1 MTDRINELSAVFKL
15 LGEPNRLRILLS
27 LGLECRPV
35 SAVIAATGL
44 SQTNVS
50 FHLRTLR
57 EAGLVRGEPHGPFV
71 FYCLAD
77 PTLLALIDE
86 VGRWQAGREAR
97 RDSPD
102 SASDQDV
109 RNGRAGGAAGGKP
122 ASLA

>member
-1 MTDRINELSAVFKL
+1 MKDEIKGLSDVFRL

-77 PTLLALIDE
+77 PTLLSLIE
-86 VGRWQAGREAR
+86 
-97 RDSPD
+97 
-102 SASDQDV
+102 DV
-109 RNGRAGGAAGGKP
+109 RRWRAARDGSAPPAEGEGAPPERRRASRLKAPLAKP
-122 ASLA
+122 G

>member
-1 MTDRINELSAVFKL
+1 MDEIKGLSEVFKL

-35 SAVIAATGL
+35 SAVIASTGL

-77 PTLLALIDE
+77 PTLLALIED
-86 VGRWQAGREAR
+86 VRRWQAGRA
-97 RDSPD
+97 
-102 SASDQDV
+102 ASSVSTQPTPTEKPQHPS
-109 RNGRAGGAAGGKP
+109 RAAAGRTHHR
-122 ASLA
+122 A

>member
-1 MTDRINELSAVFKL
+1 MKHDIKGLSEVFRL

-57 EAGLVRGEPHGPFV
+57 EAGLVRGEPNGPFV

-77 PTLLALIDE
+77 PTLLSLIED
-86 VGRWQAGREAR
+86 VGRWQAE
-97 RDSPD
+97 
-102 SASDQDV
+102 
-109 RNGRAGGAAGGKP
+109 RAGSSVSPLPTPADEPQRLKPGAAAGRTRRR
-122 ASLA
+122 A

>member
-1 MTDRINELSAVFKL
+1 MADEIKALSEVFKL

-57 EAGLVRGEPHGPFV
+57 EAGVVRGEPNGPFV

-77 PTLLALIDE
+77 PTLLSLIED
-86 VGRWQAGREAR
+86 VGRWQAGR
-97 RDSPD
+97 
-102 SASDQDV
+102 SASSDSTEP
-109 RNGRAGGAAGGKP
+109 NATGRAQGRHSRATAARTDQR
-122 ASLA
+122 A

>member
-1 MTDRINELSAVFKL
+1 MTHDIKGLSEVFRL

-57 EAGLVRGEPHGPFV
+57 EAGLVRGEPNGPFV

-77 PTLLALIDE
+77 PTLLSLIED
-86 VGRWQAGREAR
+86 VGRWQAER
-97 RDSPD
+97 
-102 SASDQDV
+102 SASSGSPPPNPAEGPERRQS
-109 RNGRAGGAAGGKP
+109 RAAVTRSRHRA
-122 ASLA
+122 

>member
-1 MTDRINELSAVFKL
+1 MANESKELSEVFKL

-57 EAGLVRGEPHGPFV
+57 EAGLVRGEPSGPFV
-71 FYCLAD
+71 FYCVAD
-77 PTLLALIDE
+77 PKLLALIDDM
-86 VGRWQAGREAR
+86 RTWLAGRAVSPESDESGAPKRAR
-97 RDSPD
+97 AR
-102 SASDQDV
+102 
-109 RNGRAGGAAGGKP
+109 
-122 ASLA
+122 

>member
-1 MTDRINELSAVFKL
+1 MTNEIKRLSEVFRL

-57 EAGLVRGEPHGPFV
+57 EAGLVRGEPNGPFV

-77 PTLLALIDE
+77 PTLLTLIHDARKWTAARNAE
-86 VGRWQAGREAR
+86 TPHTEAATR
-97 RDSPD
+97 TRQS
-102 SASDQDV
+102 
-109 RNGRAGGAAGGKP
+109 RAR
-122 ASLA
+122 

>member
-1 MTDRINELSAVFKL
+1 MKGEIKGLSEVFRL
-15 LGEPNRLRILLS
+15 LGEPNWLRILLS

-77 PTLLALIDE
+77 PTLLSLIED
-86 VGRWQAGREAR
+86 VGRWQAAR
-97 RDSPD
+97 
-102 SASDQDV
+102 
-109 RNGRAGGAAGGKP
+109 P
-122 ASLA
+122 ASSVSPLPTPAEGPERRQPSTAAARSRHRA

>member
-1 MTDRINELSAVFKL
+1 MDEIKGLSEVFKL

-35 SAVIAATGL
+35 SAVIASTGL

-57 EAGLVRGEPHGPFV
+57 EAGVVRGEPHGPFV

-77 PTLLALIDE
+77 PTLLALIED
-86 VGRWQAGREAR
+86 VRRWQAGRVGSPSPAEA
-97 RDSPD
+97 
-102 SASDQDV
+102 
-109 RNGRAGGAAGGKP
+109 GRAGQRATGRSATSRAKP
-122 ASLA
+122 A

>member
-1 MTDRINELSAVFKL
+1 MMDDIKGLSEVFKV

-57 EAGLVRGEPHGPFV
+57 EAGLVRGEPNGPFV

-77 PTLLALIDE
+77 PTLLSLIDD
-86 VGRWQAGREAR
+86 VRRWQAGRPAPSESGGSERVSKAGAR
-97 RDSPD
+97 
-102 SASDQDV
+102 
-109 RNGRAGGAAGGKP
+109 
-122 ASLA
+122 

>member
-1 MTDRINELSAVFKL
+1 MNEIKGLSEVFRL

-77 PTLLALIDE
+77 PTLLSLIED
-86 VGRWQAGREAR
+86 VGRWQAGRSAASMPSPSSPAEAPR
-97 RDSPD
+97 YRQPR
-102 SASDQDV
+102 AIA
-109 RNGRAGGAAGGKP
+109 GRTPNRA
-122 ASLA
+122 

>member
-1 MTDRINELSAVFKL
+1 MKDEIKGLSEVFRL

-77 PTLLALIDE
+77 PTLLSLIED
-86 VGRWQAGREAR
+86 VRRWRAARDGSLPAAEGTPPAR
-97 RDSPD
+97 RR
-102 SASDQDV
+102 AS
-109 RNGRAGGAAGGKP
+109 RLKAPLAKP
-122 ASLA
+122 G

>member
-1 MTDRINELSAVFKL
+1 MMDGINELSAVFKL

-71 FYCLAD
+71 FYCLSD
-77 PTLLALIDE
+77 PALLSLIDE
-86 VGRWQAGREAR
+86 VGRWRADREAGRYA
-97 RDSPD
+97 PD
-102 SASDQDV
+102 PAPDRKA
-109 RNGRAGGAAGGKP
+109 RNGKVGGAAGTKP
-122 ASLA
+122 SSVA

>member
-1 MTDRINELSAVFKL
+1 MADEIKALSEVFKL

-77 PTLLALIDE
+77 PTLLSLIED
-86 VGRWQAGREAR
+86 VGRWQAGR
-97 RDSPD
+97 
-102 SASDQDV
+102 SASSDSTEPNATGRHSRAMAARTDQ
-109 RNGRAGGAAGGKP
+109 RA
-122 ASLA
+122 

>member
-1 MTDRINELSAVFKL
+1 MMDEIKGVSEVFRL

-57 EAGLVRGEPHGPFV
+57 EAGLVRGEPNGPFV
-71 FYCLAD
+71 FYCLSD
-77 PTLLALIDE
+77 PRLLTLIDD
-86 VGRWQAGREAR
+86 VRQWTAARHAGAPDEAAARPAR
-97 RDSPD
+97 RSQ
-102 SASDQDV
+102 AH
-109 RNGRAGGAAGGKP
+109 
-122 ASLA
+122 

>member
-1 MTDRINELSAVFKL
+1 MDEIEDLSEVFKL

-44 SQTNVS
+44 RQTNVS

-57 EAGLVRGEPHGPFV
+57 EAGLVRGEPQGPFV

-77 PTLLALIDE
+77 PTLLSLIED
-86 VGRWQAGREAR
+86 VGRWQRGRSA
-97 RDSPD
+97 SPD
-102 SASDQDV
+102 STESNAT
-109 RNGRAGGAAGGKP
+109 GRAQGHHSGATA
-122 ASLA
+122 ARTHQRA

>member
-1 MTDRINELSAVFKL
+1 MDEIKHLSEVFKL

-77 PTLLALIDE
+77 PTLLSLIED
-86 VGRWQAGREAR
+86 VGRWQRGRSA
-97 RDSPD
+97 SPD
-102 SASDQDV
+102 STESNAT
-109 RNGRAGGAAGGKP
+109 GRAQGHDSGATA
-122 ASLA
+122 ARTHQRA

>member
-1 MTDRINELSAVFKL
+1 MKDQIKGLSEVFRL

-77 PTLLALIDE
+77 PTLLSLIED
-86 VGRWQAGREAR
+86 VGRWQAGRAASSVSTLPSPAEKPR
-97 RDSPD
+97 RRPST
-102 SASDQDV
+102 A
-109 RNGRAGGAAGGKP
+109 AAGRSRHR
-122 ASLA
+122 A

>member
-1 MTDRINELSAVFKL
+1 MQDEIKGLSEVFRL

-77 PTLLALIDE
+77 PSLLSLIED
-86 VGRWQAGREAR
+86 VGRWQAGAAAASRSPQPKVVEKLRLKSSAAPVR
-97 RDSPD
+97 RRRQS
-102 SASDQDV
+102 
-109 RNGRAGGAAGGKP
+109 
-122 ASLA
+122 

>member
-1 MTDRINELSAVFKL
+1 MMDRINELSTVFKL

-77 PTLLALIDE
+77 PTLLSLIED
-86 VGRWQAGREAR
+86 VGRWRAR
-97 RDSPD
+97 HDAPNP
-102 SASDQDV
+102 APNGAV
-109 RNGRAGGAAGGKP
+109 RNGKVGGADGTKP
-122 ASLA
+122 VSVF

>member
-1 MTDRINELSAVFKL
+1 MQDEIKGLSEVFRL

-77 PTLLALIDE
+77 PTLLSLIED
-86 VGRWQAGREAR
+86 VGCWQAGAAAASRSPQPKVVEKLRLKSTAAPVR
-97 RDSPD
+97 RRRQS
-102 SASDQDV
+102 
-109 RNGRAGGAAGGKP
+109 
-122 ASLA
+122 

>member
-1 MTDRINELSAVFKL
+1 MTDEIKGLSEVFRL

-77 PTLLALIDE
+77 PTLLSLIED
-86 VGRWQAGREAR
+86 VGRWQAAR
-97 RDSPD
+97 AASAGSPLPIP
-102 SASDQDV
+102 AEGPERRQP
-109 RNGRAGGAAGGKP
+109 RGAAAP
-122 ASLA
+122 TRHRA

>member
-1 MTDRINELSAVFKL
+1 MGEIKGLSEVFRL

-27 LGLECRPV
+27 LGLKCRPV

-57 EAGLVRGEPHGPFV
+57 EAGLVRGEPHSPFV

-77 PTLLALIDE
+77 PSLLSLIED
-86 VGRWQAGREAR
+86 VGRWQAGRSAASMS
-97 RDSPD
+97 SPP
-102 SASDQDV
+102 S
-109 RNGRAGGAAGGKP
+109 P
-122 ASLA
+122 ADEPQPTPRSRSR

>member
-1 MTDRINELSAVFKL
+1 MPAPADTRTQDDVRRLSEVFKL

-57 EAGLVRGEPHGPFV
+57 EAGLVRGEPNGPFV
-71 FYCLAD
+71 FYCVAD
-77 PTLLALIDE
+77 PALLSLVD
-86 VGRWQAGREAR
+86 VAR
-97 RDSPD
+97 HWLD
-102 SASDQDV
+102 
-109 RNGRAGGAAGGKP
+109 GRAAGP
-122 ASLA
+122 ADHAEE

>member
-1 MTDRINELSAVFKL
+1 MTDEIEGLSEVFRL

-77 PTLLALIDE
+77 PTLLSLIED
-86 VGRWQAGREAR
+86 VGRWQAAR
-97 RDSPD
+97 
-102 SASDQDV
+102 
-109 RNGRAGGAAGGKP
+109 P
-122 ASLA
+122 ASSVSPLPPPAEEPQRRQPRAVTARSRHCA